1 MSTSPRGGS
10 QSHRR
15 APLVLAA
22 IATLAYLVAGVAVA
36 ASNGGPVWFV
46 QFGIQDEQVNDWA
59 QEVLAP
65 AEVVKPMLQPHDGV
79 RFWILARDP
88 FLTEPETEAHLD
100 HPTYRARRIV
110 YPLIAS
116 PFHVFGEQALL
127 WALFGVNLG
136 VVFVGTYLT
145 AQLAV
150 AVGGSPRAGLAFA
163 FNPSVLVG
171 VLLDLSDPLMIAAL
185 VGMLLAIRRDR
196 FGLALVGA
204 TVAVLTREIAF
215 VGVLGVAIGLV
226 GKPVR
231 QRLMLIAAP
240 LAAMAIWSGYLALRL
255 DSTSSPE
262 NFTAVPLGGWVD
274 AYRNGWAAF
283 GKWDE
288 FAAALLIAAAGVA
301 VGVRWARTRSMELWC
316 SIGFCLL
323 LPFVTTVVMLNP
335 TNSARI
341 IGPAI
346 TLLVIDR
353 FSNRPPSPWPDL
365 RFQSC
370 SRRRR
375 SEPVTT

>member
-1 MSTSPRGGS
+1 M
-10 QSHRR
+10 
-15 APLVLAA
+15 AA
-22 IATLAYLVAGVAVA
+22 N
-36 ASNGGPVWFV
+36 NGGPVWFV
-46 QFGIQDEQVNDWA
+46 QFGIQDEQVNEWA

-65 AEVVKPMLQPHDGV
+65 DEVVKPMLQPHDGV

-88 FLTEPETEAHLD
+88 LLVEPETEAHLD
-100 HPTYRARRIV
+100 HPTYRARRIA
-110 YPLIAS
+110 YPLLAS
-116 PFHVFGEQALL
+116 PFHVFGERALL
-127 WALFGVNLG
+127 WALFAVNLG

-145 AQLAV
+145 AQLGV

-185 VGMLLAIRRDR
+185 VGMVLAIRRDR
-196 FGLALVGA
+196 FGLAVVA
-204 TVAVLTREIAF
+204 ASVAVLTREIAF
-215 VGVLGVAIGLV
+215 VGVLGVAVGLV
-226 GKPVR
+226 GKPIR
-231 QRLMLIAAP
+231 QRLMLVGAP
-240 LAAMAIWSGYLALRL
+240 LAAVAVWSGYLALRL
-255 DSTSSPE
+255 DGTSSPE
-262 NFTAVPLGGWVD
+262 NFTAVPLVGWVD
-274 AYRNGWAAF
+274 AYRTGWAAF

-301 VGVRWARTRSMELWC
+301 VVLRWARTRSLELWC

-346 TLLVIDR
+346 TLLVVDR

-365 RFQSC
+365 HLQLG

-375 SEPVTT
+375 SEPVAT